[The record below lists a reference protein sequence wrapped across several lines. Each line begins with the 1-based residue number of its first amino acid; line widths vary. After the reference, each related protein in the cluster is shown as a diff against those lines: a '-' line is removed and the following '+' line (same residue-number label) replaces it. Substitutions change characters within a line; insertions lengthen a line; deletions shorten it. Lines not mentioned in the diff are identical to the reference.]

1 LIVERNWSGS
11 RKMWSP
17 RATQSTRRAALLP
30 FIVDKQVV
38 AVGDGVVECEA
49 AAAVML
55 RCALVAGSASWRRLD
70 THVNKAEATET

>member
-1 LIVERNWSGS
+1 
-11 RKMWSP
+11 M
-17 RATQSTRRAALLP
+17 Q

-55 RCALVAGSASWRRLD
+55 RCALVAGNASWRPSAWTLMSR
-70 THVNKAEATET
+70 NKAEATET